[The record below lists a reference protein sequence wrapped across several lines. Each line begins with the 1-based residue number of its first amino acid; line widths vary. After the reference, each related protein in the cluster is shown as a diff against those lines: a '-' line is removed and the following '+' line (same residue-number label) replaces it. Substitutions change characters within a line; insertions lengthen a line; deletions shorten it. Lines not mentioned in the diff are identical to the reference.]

1 MSNKVIHFKGNANM
15 KEKIEQAALRAEAE
29 FKEKVEMSRRSDVD
43 VREVFS
49 AEEIDELYQNNEF
62 FAGKI
67 ADLTKTQRHK
77 KLAVAAK
84 WLYTNSIE
92 VVDMQIEPISQ
103 NHPNVVVSLEVR
115 RLASLKGKELQ
126 AFSAMAA
133 LADSMF
139 ISGIK
144 DSVTRFTFGIEGV
157 WQQ

>member
-77 KLAVAAK
+77 RLAVAAK

-126 AFSAMAA
+126 AFSAMSA